1 VPATVS
7 IFSARGG
14 AAVERSARERAVEMF
29 DRGVALRGAGRYG
42 DALDAWERALALAPE
57 NRIYQANVQRLRMEL
72 GRLRAETPPIDVAS
86 ALRIARPTLG
96 NEAGVGLY
104 RLLRLVAFDAM
115 TGAEAVATARAAGEK
130 IGRSLG
136 LGKLDDFVAL
146 CTSLKLGVVEASV
159 LTESSVRVVVRE
171 CIGCAGAHHG
181 GEAMC
186 HFEGGL
192 VAGAVAAIFRRP
204 VRVRE
209 TACQG
214 GCGDDACRFDVDFT

>member
-1 VPATVS
+1 MGEG
-7 IFSARGG
+7 AR
-14 AAVERSARERAVEMF
+14 ARARQPHLPGERAAAA
-29 DRGVALRGAGRYG
+29 RASSAGC
-42 DALDAWERALALAPE
+42 AP
-57 NRIYQANVQRLRMEL
+57 RR
-72 GRLRAETPPIDVAS
+72 PPIDVAG
-86 ALRIARPTLG
+86 ALRVARPTLG
-96 NEAGVGLY
+96 AEAGVGLY

-136 LGKLDDFVAL
+136 LGKLDEFVAL
-146 CTSLKLGVVEASV
+146 CASLKLGVVEASV

-171 CIGCAGAHHG
+171 CVACAGAHPAG
-181 GEAMC
+181 AAMC

-209 TACQG
+209 TACHG
-214 GCGDDACRFDVDFT
+214 GCGDDACRFEIDFT

>member
-1 VPATVS
+1 
-7 IFSARGG
+7 
-14 AAVERSARERAVEMF
+14 
-29 DRGVALRGAGRYG
+29 
-42 DALDAWERALALAPE
+42 
-57 NRIYQANVQRLRMEL
+57 MEL
-72 GRLRAETPPIDVAS
+72 GRLRAETPAVDVVS

-96 NEAGVGLY
+96 AEAGVGLY

-146 CTSLKLGVVEASV
+146 CASLKLGIVEASV
-159 LTESSVRVVVRE
+159 VTESSVRVVVRE
-171 CIGCAGAHHG
+171 CIACAGAHQAG
-181 GEAMC
+181 QAMC

-204 VRVRE
+204 AGVRE

-214 GCGDDACRFDVDFT
+214 GCGDDACRFDVEFT